1 MGWRIVI
8 QKRIPFRWYIF
19 CIECSQL
26 LFIMELQDW
35 ERYCQWLRNNRRK
48 CWRGVPPDPNVT
60 KILKGNKFV
69 KNSLKVIEH
78 EKYFENE
85 LKNDNENKKSFLS
98 KMTSKMFRESHSNVS
113 SGWKDCRKLFLLRQI
128 FFYLSSEFQVFTWKL
143 MFLEMFYRTSLRR
156 QATVLKQC

>member
-1 MGWRIVI
+1 M
-8 QKRIPFRWYIF
+8 
-19 CIECSQL
+19 SH
-26 LFIMELQDW
+26 
-35 ERYCQWLRNNRRK
+35 WLAYHSTPGS
-48 CWRGVPPDPNVT
+48 CGVPPDPNVT

-128 FFYLSSEFQVFTWKL
+128 FFYLSSEFQGFT
-143 MFLEMFYRTSLRR
+143 
-156 QATVLKQC
+156 